1 MKTLLFGG
9 LRVKDSRK
17 KQFARCTWEFS
28 NADEI
33 RPPAAC
39 SAEKVIRPSQWAEA
53 SSSESSKSKSRF
65 YRTIH
70 LEVMPDSNAGLDGIT
85 MRGVLSISFSQ
96 EVGMLRKAW
105 IIGISAA
112 MASPF
117 YVPPEAVGMPANH
130 GRWPERA
137 HRFSESNCASCPKP
151 CKRNDCSIV
160 GPERLLLRDSKRL
173 ESG

>member
-1 MKTLLFGG
+1 
-9 LRVKDSRK
+9 
-17 KQFARCTWEFS
+17 
-28 NADEI
+28 
-33 RPPAAC
+33 
-39 SAEKVIRPSQWAEA
+39 
-53 SSSESSKSKSRF
+53 
-65 YRTIH
+65 
-70 LEVMPDSNAGLDGIT
+70 MPDNNAGLDGIT

-105 IIGISAA
+105 IIDISAA

-173 ESG
+173 ESGTTRTRQARTQNVADDPSTDVRVGSKLTQRLQKDLGLLYGVAAS